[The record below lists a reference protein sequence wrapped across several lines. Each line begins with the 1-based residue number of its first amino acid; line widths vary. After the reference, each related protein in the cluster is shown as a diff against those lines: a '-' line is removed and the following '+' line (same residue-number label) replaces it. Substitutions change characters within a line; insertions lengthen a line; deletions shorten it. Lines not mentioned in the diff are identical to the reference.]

1 MAELFVRHSLNSNK
15 GVKFN
20 FTFKQYTLKNRDVE
34 GDAKWVLEV
43 GTTYP
48 AANGGKVP
56 TKVVYDI
63 TEKTLDAE
71 IEKAVADLCKYID
84 WSEFAQDKYAPE
96 ITEALPTGVGVLLN
110 TPISFKI
117 KDSLPSS
124 GIDLSGMK
132 VTLNNGV
139 VDFDITDQVIISG
152 DPYEYLISWKN
163 PFN

>member
-1 MAELFVRHSLNSNK
+1 MAEVFVRHSLNAKK

-20 FTFKQYTLKNRDVE
+20 FTFKQYTLKNKDAE

-48 AANGGKVP
+48 AANGGKIP
-56 TKVVYDI
+56 TKIVYGI

-71 IEKAVADLCKYID
+71 IEKAIASLCKYID
-84 WSEFAQDKYAPE
+84 WTEFEQDKYAPE
-96 ITEALPTGVGVLLN
+96 VVDITPTGVGVLPNSL
-110 TPISFKI
+110 ISFKI

-124 GIDLSGMK
+124 GIDLSSMK
-132 VTLNNGV
+132 VTLNNGT
-139 VDFDITDQVIISG
+139 VDFDITDQISISG